1 MVTRRRACI
10 VQGLLSLLLS
20 RIFICAVAVLVWS
33 ISSVSLPEHRLY
45 APTSLRPRTA
55 ACMRCFFLVLSR
67 LSWNTK
73 SAIQELSIH
82 TSSFLPFLA
91 SGPPQKV
98 EARIPSSA
106 PPQPTFFIEI
116 DNVSLFSHGLFELST
131 LVSSPSPTSRCILS
145 GCSLLA
151 TTSAL

>member
-1 MVTRRRACI
+1 MCGGCPCLVDLVRFTARTQTIRAD
-10 VQGLLSLLLS
+10 
-20 RIFICAVAVLVWS
+20 FIASKA
-33 ISSVSLPEHRLY
+33 
-45 APTSLRPRTA
+45 A
-55 ACMRCFFLVLSR
+55 ACMRCFFHVLSR

-82 TSSFLPFLA
+82 ASSFLPFLA
-91 SGPPQKV
+91 SGQPQKV